1 MLTGIKKVSNYFGVK
16 NQFIIED
23 SHKIIF
29 QSCETIIA
37 VVFRSNKSV
46 VLDTDAENYSR
57 TTSKYL
63 KRFIEDF
70 AGDCINSKKDYGK
83 YKRENLN

>member
-1 MLTGIKKVSNYFGVK
+1 MLGLKKVSNYFGVK

-23 SHKIIF
+23 EDKIMF
-29 QSCETIIA
+29 QSYETLIA
-37 VVFRSNKSV
+37 VYYRKSKTV
-46 VLDTDAENYSR
+46 VLDNEAENYSR

-63 KRFIEDF
+63 KRFIEEI
-70 AGDCINSKKDYGK
+70 AGDCVNSKKDYNR

>member
-1 MLTGIKKVSNYFGVK
+1 MLGLKKVSNYFGVK

-23 SHKIIF
+23 EDKIMF
-29 QSCETIIA
+29 QSYETLIA
-37 VVFRSNKSV
+37 VYYRKSKTV
-46 VLDTDAENYSR
+46 VLDNEAENYSR

-63 KRFIEDF
+63 KRFIEEI
-70 AGDCINSKKDYGK
+70 AGDCINSKKDYNR

>member
-1 MLTGIKKVSNYFGVK
+1 MLLQKISNYFGVK
-16 NQFIIED
+16 NQFVIMDED
-23 SHKIIF
+23 KIVF
-29 QSCETIIA
+29 QSYETLIA
-37 VVFRSNKSV
+37 VYYRKSRTV
-46 VLDTDAENYSR
+46 ILDTDAENYSR

-70 AGDCINSKKDYGK
+70 TGGCINSKKDYGK

>member
-1 MLTGIKKVSNYFGVK
+1 MLGLKKVSNYFGVR
-16 NQFIIED
+16 NQFVIED
-23 SHKIIF
+23 EDKIMF
-29 QSCETIIA
+29 QSYETLIA
-37 VVFRSNKSV
+37 MYYKKSKTV
-46 VLDTDAENYSR
+46 ILDDNAENYSR

-70 AGDCINSKKDYGK
+70 ARDCINSKKDYNR